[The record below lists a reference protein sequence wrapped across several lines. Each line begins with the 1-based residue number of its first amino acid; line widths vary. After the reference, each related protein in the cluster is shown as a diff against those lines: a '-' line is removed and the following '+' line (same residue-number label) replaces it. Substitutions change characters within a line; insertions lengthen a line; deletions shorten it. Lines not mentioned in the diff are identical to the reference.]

1 MKLNELVKFI
11 CDQSNLYAAQNGREF
26 ATTPEKIRA
35 FLGINY
41 IMSISKLP
49 NLKCYWS
56 VDSYLSND
64 GVRNT
69 MTRNRFVN
77 ILRNLHF
84 SDNETADKS
93 DKAYK
98 MRNVINHLNEA
109 FQNAMSDAKRQSP
122 DEHMTKFKGPI
133 SCKQYMKNKPL
144 KWGFKWRYQC
154 CSKTDHLYEFNLY
167 LGKKEKAECG
177 LGETVVL
184 DLSKKLETHCML
196 YFDNFCN
203 SPTLVQKLFDKGIYC
218 LSTV

>member
-1 MKLNELVKFI
+1 MENANPLQIFESTMKLNELVKII

-69 MTRNRFVN
+69 MTRNLFVN

-84 SDNETADKS
+84 NDNETADKS

-109 FQNAMSDAKRQSP
+109 FQNAMSDAKRQSI
-122 DEHMTKFKGPI
+122 DEHMTKFKGRML
-133 SCKQYMKNKPL
+133 CKQYMKNKPV
-144 KWGFKWRYQC
+144 KWG
-154 CSKTDHLYEFNLY
+154 SK
-167 LGKKEKAECG
+167 
-177 LGETVVL
+177 
-184 DLSKKLETHCML
+184 
-196 YFDNFCN
+196 
-203 SPTLVQKLFDKGIYC
+203 
-218 LSTV
+218 